1 MQVNHNRV
9 EAQKNKDGVKGAFE
23 RRPCKPNREHRHARQ
38 HSSDNRENRGNVVNI
53 IMDTGC
59 CSNLISRNLVNIKSI
74 GRTTKELFLRTIG
87 NHKISTWILESNS
100 E

>member
-1 MQVNHNRV
+1 MQVNHNRA
-9 EAQKNKDGVKGAFE
+9 EAQKNKNGVKGAFE
-23 RRPCKPNREHRHARQ
+23 WRPCKPVREHRQ